1 MGLSKMIITAYEELI
16 KTAEKFR
23 ADEQGC
29 EKLVKAVDVTEEIS
43 RAVGNG

>member
-1 MGLSKMIITAYEELI
+1 MGLSKMKITAFKELI

-29 EKLVKAVDVTEEIS
+29 KKLVKAVDFY
-43 RAVGNG
+43 